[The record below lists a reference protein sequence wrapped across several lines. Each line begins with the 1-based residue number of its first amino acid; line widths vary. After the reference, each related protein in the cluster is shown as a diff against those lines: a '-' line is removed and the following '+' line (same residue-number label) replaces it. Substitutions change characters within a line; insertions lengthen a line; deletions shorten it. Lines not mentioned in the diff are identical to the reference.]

1 MPLPICQFA
10 MHVLQA
16 TFALKNVMGERSSTL
31 QTLKL
36 KRRVDKHVSKRS
48 YGREPMMHE
57 GS

>member
-36 KRRVDKHVSKRS
+36 KRRVDKRVINMCQKDRTAES
-48 YGREPMMHE
+48 P
-57 GS
+57 